1 MIKHYITILLSILAI
16 TITSCS
22 NKEKVGFSPYTPGFY
37 ELKGGV
43 KSVTEEEFGKKS
55 KLFSTKR
62 LDYDNAGH
70 LLSYTYY
77 ENPEYYNNEGFCDTV
92 KMDYQYNKSGRLEN
106 IASNSIAQYTPKFNK
121 YGDLIEESY
130 VTTEEYERQDSY
142 TMDYTYDEYG
152 NVTKVTTCYS
162 ENDTSTTEYLFENN
176 KLRQVNIHNISQ
188 NIQCECDTSGLIISK
203 KYYDPV
209 SYKLINSSSYTYKF
223 DAKGNWIEKTEREQ
237 YKVKSTTKRDIV
249 YYLDSELADNVPV
262 IHNESNLNES
272 HTGIKFIDTYIN
284 SVKARSGNDEDS
296 PSGVLFIILIICT
309 VILTG
314 IGCWMAS
321 DYIFEDFTGEI
332 QDNGMKKMW
341 MYNTEPYTKVGSIL
355 LIGLAAF
362 VVSILLIL
370 LVGGVIWGLLWLVK
384 LILWAIIIIGW
395 LCLIGGVLGLLAKE
409 GTGCLGVIIGGVIV
423 AFQDD
428 IERVGEN
435 LVNWGF
441 EFMQSV
447 NMFGWGLGLFQ
458 HYWDVIFLSFL
469 SPFAIFLGIAFV
481 LIAISLLLNGFEYV
495 VTKIYSIRRPCPSCG
510 STETPEYII
519 GGKPHPVSLHPGIY
533 GIFYH
538 KSPVTGEKVPTMYI
552 NGKGK
557 ITRRCTECNTFMKAD
572 TEHTLGTDI
581 HIGIVGHR
589 SSGKS
594 YLLYS
599 GLSSL
604 MNTYPERFSQIDAD
618 NETKIEDKKRRIDSH
633 DGIQT
638 NVAYSYRA
646 VQLMLKTK
654 FRPVPYHLFFYDVA
668 GEKFNSSSASHKT
681 AMDFYQNV
689 QSIVFV
695 IDPSMLDIN
704 GLIVSD
710 KFEEWHKAN
719 ADAETYQVSGS
730 YSVLE
735 NILET
740 VGRNSKKIDFNFV
753 CTKMD
758 MGYFSAAGYP
768 ENPSA
773 EEIKQFITEEMGL
786 NNLVNA
792 AGNTFNTT
800 QFYAVSATDADKSNI
815 EHLFEDLLKQR
826 NIKL

>member
-1 MIKHYITILLSILAI
+1 MSLLAI
-16 TITSCS
+16 TITSCES
-22 NKEKVGFSPYTPGFY
+22 KDPVRFSPYNPGY
-37 ELKGGV
+37 HRLNGNIQ
-43 KSVTEEEFGKKS
+43 SVTEKVYEKKS
-55 KLFSTKR
+55 KLLHTELF
-62 LDYDNAGH
+62 DFDNSRH
-70 LLSYTYY
+70 LLSHKYYDDIELGDTSCTYY
-77 ENPEYYNNEGFCDTV
+77 EYNA
-92 KMDYQYNKSGRLEN
+92 SGRIKN
-106 IASNSIAQYTPKFNK
+106 IQSVYIAQYTPEFNEF
-121 YGDLIEESY
+121 GDLIKET
-130 VTTEEYERQDSY
+130 VVGGGDDLNTGLSY
-142 TMDYTYDEYG
+142 TQYFDYNENGD
-152 NVTKVTTCYS
+152 VTKVTTEFS
-162 ENDTSTTEYLFENN
+162 PESTSLTEYYYENN
-176 KLRQVNIHNISQ
+176 KLRYVHKCDGTENIIYD
-188 NIQCECDTSGLIISK
+188 CDTSGLIISK
-203 KYYDPV
+203 KSYDKYGKKV
-209 SYKLINSSSYTYKF
+209 LAQSTFTYNL
-223 DAKGNWIEKTEREQ
+223 DEQGNWIEKVERDNK
-237 YKVKSTTKRDIV
+237 KVISTTKREIS
-249 YYLDSELADNVPV
+249 YYSEA
-262 IHNESNLNES
+262 EMSNAKSEKREINYTDYNKS
-272 HTGIKFIDTYIN
+272 YSGIKFIDTYIN

-309 VILTG
+309 AILMAL
-314 IGCWMAS
+314 GCWKFS
-321 DYIFEDFTGEI
+321 DYLFEDFTGEI

-362 VVSILLIL
+362 VASIIIIL
-370 LVGGVIWGLLWLVK
+370 LVGGVIWGLLWLIK

-395 LCLIGGVLGLLAKE
+395 ICLIGGALGLLAKE
-409 GTGCLGVIIGGVIV
+409 GTGCLGIIIGGVIV
-423 AFQDD
+423 GCQDK
-428 IERVGEN
+428 IERTGED

-458 HYWDVIFLSFL
+458 NYWDVIFLAFI
-469 SPFAIFLGIAFV
+469 SPFILFLTIAFI
-481 LIAISLLLNGFEYV
+481 LIAISLILNGFEYI

-519 GGKPHPVSLHPGIY
+519 GGKPHPVALHPGIY

-538 KSPVTGEKVPTMYI
+538 KSPVIGEKVPTMYL

-557 ITRRCTECNTFMKAD
+557 LTRRCTECNTYMRAD

-618 NETKIEDKKRRIDSH
+618 NETKIEDKMSRINSH

-638 NVAYSYRA
+638 NVANSYRA

-681 AMDFYQNV
+681 AMEFYQNV
-689 QSIVFV
+689 QSIVFI

-719 ADAETYQVSGS
+719 ADAETYRVSGS

-735 NILET
+735 DILET

-753 CTKMD
+753 CTKKD
-758 MGYFSAAGYP
+758 MGYFSATGYT
-768 ENPSA
+768 ECPSA
-773 EEIKQFITEEMGL
+773 EEIKQFMTEEMGL

-800 QFYAVSATDADKSNI
+800 QFYAVSAIDADKANI